1 MSPAPP
7 EDSLMNSFLDDYFA
21 ECDEHLTAVRRNI
34 LALEASPGGDRADKG
49 LLDELFRSF
58 HTIKGLS
65 GMVGIK
71 DAERL
76 AHQIESYLGILRS
89 RRAPV
94 TPAGVNTVIAAVN
107 VLEQVIAAR
116 RENRP
121 PPTIVTVLEELT
133 ALTAVA
139 ERSGGR
145 EQHEAPPAPATAP
158 PGTAPAPSPALPA
171 AAPPPAPDSPAPA
184 SSATTP
190 TPAPPATAPPPPT
203 LKEEELALLAEARSR
218 GEGLWWCEFV
228 PSRELAARNINVNVI
243 RGRIEERGRLIHAAP
258 RVLPSGGIAFE
269 FLAAMKAGDAPPAA
283 WREDGVACRRY
294 VPEAPPAAAAPET
307 ETAAPSAPSA
317 TAAPAGSPPA
327 AGEEKAA
334 AAATPAGLA
343 PSHIVRVDLSRLDEL
358 MRLVGE
364 MVISRARL
372 EEGLRRL
379 EGEAAAARLHPLQE
393 TNLAMER
400 QLRDLREAV
409 MRIRLV
415 PVGEIFNRMQF
426 VVRDAARENR
436 KEVRLQLLG
445 QETEIDKLI
454 VERMMDPLL
463 HLVRNAVSHG
473 LEDPEER
480 RARGKDPA
488 GTLTL
493 RAGTAGDLVVME
505 VEDDGRGLDLE
516 GIAAQARR
524 QQLLKEGESIDEKNV
539 LEILCA
545 PGFSTRAAADLTS
558 GRGVGLAVVRDA
570 VTELGGSLDIV
581 SRPGLGT
588 RFVIRLPL
596 TLAIADA
603 LIVAAGDQIYAV
615 PQALVQEVIEIS
627 PDRVSVMENN
637 ELLPY
642 RGGVLPLVHLRR
654 LFRLT
659 GGESRQLH
667 GLVIGVGLSAVAV
680 AVDRIVGR
688 REIVVRAISDPLLQ
702 VPGVSGATEL
712 GDGRVVLI
720 LDAAGLRSG
729 KR

>member
-1 MSPAPP
+1 
-7 EDSLMNSFLDDYFA
+7 
-21 ECDEHLTAVRRNI
+21 
-34 LALEASPGGDRADKG
+34 
-49 LLDELFRSF
+49 
-58 HTIKGLS
+58 
-65 GMVGIK
+65 
-71 DAERL
+71 
-76 AHQIESYLGILRS
+76 
-89 RRAPV
+89 
-94 TPAGVNTVIAAVN
+94 
-107 VLEQVIAAR
+107 
-116 RENRP
+116 
-121 PPTIVTVLEELT
+121 
-133 ALTAVA
+133 
-139 ERSGGR
+139 
-145 EQHEAPPAPATAP
+145 
-158 PGTAPAPSPALPA
+158 
-171 AAPPPAPDSPAPA
+171 
-184 SSATTP
+184 
-190 TPAPPATAPPPPT
+190 
-203 LKEEELALLAEARSR
+203 
-218 GEGLWWCEFV
+218 
-228 PSRELAARNINVNVI
+228 
-243 RGRIEERGRLIHAAP
+243 
-258 RVLPSGGIAFE
+258 
-269 FLAAMKAGDAPPAA
+269 
-283 WREDGVACRRY
+283 
-294 VPEAPPAAAAPET
+294 
-307 ETAAPSAPSA
+307 
-317 TAAPAGSPPA
+317 
-327 AGEEKAA
+327 
-334 AAATPAGLA
+334 
-343 PSHIVRVDLSRLDEL
+343 
-358 MRLVGE
+358 
-364 MVISRARL
+364 
-372 EEGLRRL
+372 
-379 EGEAAAARLHPLQE
+379 
-393 TNLAMER
+393 MER